1 MNILCALALSQ
12 VKRKKTRT
20 VITVSAISLSTSLLT
35 AVINFAASGHA
46 MLTRFLGKNY
56 GEYGNAYIP
65 LLLIPSLFLGGLVV
79 AMSVTVISNVFRMS
93 ANERVAQF
101 GALKCVGATKKQIY
115 QTIMYECL
123 LLCTVAIP
131 LGLML
136 GYALSFLGIR
146 ITNHYTEEL
155 NTLMRMMI
163 KKISLDLTFEF
174 SPAALLLS
182 AVISLGTAAFAA
194 MLPAR
199 KAMVIPALDCLRNG
213 GQLDT
218 SNYKRTKINLQAG
231 KNLEYQLARKNAAS
245 NRKRMRSAVNTF
257 SLSILLFVTIS
268 GLKEIA
274 DGIQEYMAFD
284 YGCTVV
290 ADYTSNYKDTIHPQ
304 TGRRQRHCAQKIS
317 SALAEEITGKLSE
330 YEGTD
335 IYGCGQDYTTYVAVY
350 ELAELTEEMQNALA
364 GQVQDGQTRI
374 QLEVERIILDNRHYR
389 ELCQLAGAPWG
400 SNILLNDYTYNDRG
414 TKRHISPFPMT
425 LSSLEVEEADGSST
439 EIKVGGILT
448 TEEIPLQL
456 LYPNT
461 NPIRLVVP
469 EAEVRGYS
477 WMASP
482 ENEEGYMEYAR
493 NLLETYFPQN
503 GLEYG
508 QAGYVSRV
516 YGAQDFAKFM
526 NISIVLTAV
535 FLYAFVFL
543 LGFIG
548 ILNVISA
555 VSFQIKMRAREF
567 AVLQSVGMTPESL
580 QKMLNMES
588 ILCAGKALI
597 IGFPVGILAVLL
609 LKYSVQM
616 LFPIPFQMP
625 WAAMGTTILIS
636 FAVMWGTVQISSWAL
651 KKQNVIET
659 IRI

>member
-231 KNLEYQLARKNAAS
+231 KNLEYQMARKNAAS

-284 YGCTVV
+284 YGL
-290 ADYTSNYKDTIHPQ
+290 SLIH
-304 TGRRQRHCAQKIS
+304 I
-317 SALAEEITGKLSE
+317 
-330 YEGTD
+330 
-335 IYGCGQDYTTYVAVY
+335 
-350 ELAELTEEMQNALA
+350 
-364 GQVQDGQTRI
+364 
-374 QLEVERIILDNRHYR
+374 
-389 ELCQLAGAPWG
+389 
-400 SNILLNDYTYNDRG
+400 
-414 TKRHISPFPMT
+414 
-425 LSSLEVEEADGSST
+425 
-439 EIKVGGILT
+439 
-448 TEEIPLQL
+448 
-456 LYPNT
+456 
-461 NPIRLVVP
+461 
-469 EAEVRGYS
+469 
-477 WMASP
+477 
-482 ENEEGYMEYAR
+482 
-493 NLLETYFPQN
+493 
-503 GLEYG
+503 
-508 QAGYVSRV
+508 
-516 YGAQDFAKFM
+516 
-526 NISIVLTAV
+526 
-535 FLYAFVFL
+535 
-543 LGFIG
+543 
-548 ILNVISA
+548 
-555 VSFQIKMRAREF
+555 
-567 AVLQSVGMTPESL
+567 
-580 QKMLNMES
+580 
-588 ILCAGKALI
+588 
-597 IGFPVGILAVLL
+597 
-609 LKYSVQM
+609 
-616 LFPIPFQMP
+616 
-625 WAAMGTTILIS
+625 
-636 FAVMWGTVQISSWAL
+636 
-651 KKQNVIET
+651 
-659 IRI
+659 